1 MYGVGF
7 GIGAI
12 GATTKRSSGVAIDTD
27 AQAFFTASGI
37 TDLTQKSAVN
47 QLVLDLKSNSL
58 WTKMKALYPIVGGNA
73 TAHSYNLKNTSQFQL
88 SFSSGWTHSST
99 GMLPNGTS
107 AYANT
112 GLNTSTVLNE
122 NSSHY
127 SIYLNTNTD
136 GFYIDLGNRDADSE
150 NIFIPKTGNS
160 TFINVNTTYGLRISV
175 SNTDSRG
182 LYVLS
187 RTTSNLMTYFK
198 NNSKITTSSASS
210 GSVNGNF
217 YLSAW
222 NDNGTPNY
230 FSNRNISI
238 CTIGDSLSDTESTNL
253 STCINT
259 FNTTLGRNTY

>member
-1 MYGVGF
+1 MAIINGRGRVGARITS
-7 GIGAI
+7 GGGAP
-12 GATTKRSSGVAIDTD
+12 SYDPD
-27 AQAFFTASGI
+27 AQAFFTAASI
-37 TDLTQKSAVN
+37 TDTTQMGAVN
-47 QLVLDLKSNSL
+47 TLVTGLKSNNL
-58 WTKMKALYPIVGGNA
+58 WTKMKAIYPVVGGNA
-73 TAHSYNLKNTSQFQL
+73 TAHSKNLVNTSLYQL

-136 GFYIDLGNRDADSE
+136 GLYIDLGNRDADSE
-150 NIFIPKTGNS
+150 NIFIPKNGSNTL
-160 TFINVNTTYGLRISV
+160 INVNTTYGSRISV

-210 GSVNGNF
+210 GSVNGNL

-222 NDNGTPNY
+222 NDNSSPNY

-238 CTIGDSLSDTESTNL
+238 CTIGDGLSDTEATNL
-253 STCINT
+253 STIVNT

>member
-1 MYGVGF
+1 MIGLSTVGVF
-7 GIGAI
+7 AS
-12 GATTKRSSGVAIDTD
+12 SSGGVAYDAD

-136 GFYIDLGNRDADSE
+136 GLYIDLGNRDADSE
-150 NIFIPKTGNS
+150 NIFIPKNGGN
-160 TFINVNTTYGLRISV
+160 TLINVNTTYGSRIAV
-175 SNTDSRG
+175 PNTDSRG

-187 RTTSNLMTYFK
+187 RTSSSLVTYFK
-198 NNSKITTSSASS
+198 NNSKITTGSSSS
-210 GSVNGNF
+210 GSVNGNL

-222 NDNGTPNY
+222 NDNSSPNY

-238 CTIGDSLSDTESTNL
+238 CTIGDGLTDTESTNL

>member
-58 WTKMKALYPIVGGNA
+58 WSKIKALYPIVGGNA
-73 TAHSYNLKNTSQFQL
+73 TAHSYNLVNTSL
-88 SFSSGWTHSST
+88 YTLTFSSGWTHSST

-112 GLNTSTVLNE
+112 GLNSSIVLNE

-127 SIYLNTNTD
+127 SVYINTNSD
-136 GFYIDLGNRDADSE
+136 GFLCDFGGRDSDSE
-150 NIFIPKTGNS
+150 SLFMPKYSSNTLIS
-160 TFINVNTTYGLRISV
+160 INTVYGSRITV

-182 LYVLS
+182 LYVLT
-187 RTTSNLMTYFK
+187 RTSSSLMTYFK
-198 NNSKITTSSASS
+198 NNSKITTNSASS
-210 GSVNGNF
+210 SSVNGNI

-222 NDNGTPNY
+222 NDSGTPNY

-238 CTIGDSLSDTESTNL
+238 CSIGDGLSDAEASNFST
-253 STCINT
+253 IVNT

>member
-7 GIGAI
+7 GYGAI
-12 GATTKRSSGVAIDTD
+12 GATTKNSGGSAYDTD

-37 TDLTQKSAVN
+37 TDLTQKNAVN

-58 WTKMKALYPIVGGNA
+58 WTKMKALYPIVGGTA
-73 TAHSYNLKNTSQFQL
+73 TAHSYNLINTAQYQL

-136 GFYIDLGNRDADSE
+136 GLYIDLGNRDADSE
-150 NIFIPKTGNS
+150 NIFIPKNGSNTL
-160 TFINVNTTYGLRISV
+160 INVNTTYGSRIGV

-187 RTTSNLMTYFK
+187 RTSSSLMTYFK
-198 NNSKITTSSASS
+198 NNSKITTNSASS
-210 GSVNGNF
+210 GSVNRNL

-222 NDNGTPNY
+222 NDNTTPNY

-238 CTIGDSLSDTESTNL
+238 CSVGDGLSDTDATNL
-253 STCINT
+253 STIVNT